1 MPENALR
8 CSSMC
13 SPSRSCHAMT
23 TAIPTLDAP
32 PIVARPDELTRM
44 AELISPLIDS
54 DGFQP
59 TLLPGVQLVASHC
72 GHARTPLIYEPG
84 LIVVVQGGK
93 VGYLDDRVIH
103 YGAGHYLVQALP
115 LPFECETHASVDEPL
130 LGMSI
135 RLDRL
140 MLSELAQPW
149 LKDAGR
155 SAARPSPMAAVPLA
169 GRMADN
175 VLRLLECLHDPR
187 LAEALGDARIR
198 EVVFEALHGPQGDS
212 LLQLL
217 AESGQYARIGQALHY
232 LHRHYTQP
240 LSVEALAEQAAM
252 SASHFHHHFKR
263 TTRLAPMQY
272 LKRLRLLKA
281 RALLDQ
287 QGWQVGRTAS
297 EVGYQSASQFSRDY
311 KRYFGVSP
319 AEERRANT

>member
-1 MPENALR
+1 
-8 CSSMC
+8 
-13 SPSRSCHAMT
+13 MT
-23 TAIPTLDAP
+23 IAIPSPEP
-32 PIVARPDELTRM
+32 PSLAARPDDLTRM
-44 AELISPLIDS
+44 AELISPLVEH

-59 TLLPGVQLVASHC
+59 TRLPGVHLVASHC

-115 LPFECETHASVDEPL
+115 LPFECETHASADEPL
-130 LGMSI
+130 LGVSI

-140 MLSELAQPW
+140 MLGELAQPW
-149 LKDAGR
+149 LKDAGQP
-155 SAARPSPMAAVPLA
+155 ATRPSPMAAVPLA
-169 GRMADN
+169 GRMTDN
-175 VLRLLECLHDPR
+175 VLRLLECLHDSR

-198 EVVFEALHGPQGDS
+198 EVVFEALRGPQGDS
-212 LLQLL
+212 LRQLL
-217 AESGQYARIGQALHY
+217 AESGQYARIGQALNY
-232 LHRHYTQP
+232 LHRHYTRP
-240 LSVEALAEQAAM
+240 LSVEVLAEQAAM
-252 SASHFHHHFKR
+252 SASHFHHHFKH
-263 TTRLAPMQY
+263 TTHLAPMQY

-311 KRYFGVSP
+311 KRYFGISP
-319 AEERRANT
+319 AAQRRGAG